1 MRGGKRPNAGRKKG
15 EPTVTLSFRVKKSNS
30 NELKSKIKVLISEI
44 NLKESIAK
52 QKYRV
57 IFEEIKTVNYAN
69 I

>member
-52 QKYRV
+52 
-57 IFEEIKTVNYAN
+57 
-69 I
+69 